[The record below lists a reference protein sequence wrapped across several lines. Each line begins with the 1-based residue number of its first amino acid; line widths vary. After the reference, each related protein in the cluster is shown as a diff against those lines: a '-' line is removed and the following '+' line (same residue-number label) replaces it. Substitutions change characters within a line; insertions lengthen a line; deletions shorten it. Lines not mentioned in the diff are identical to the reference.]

1 MGPAYLL
8 MSQRSIATSLNEINE
23 KIKDSHQKYCL
34 LTGKS
39 SREPSLV
46 AVSKTKPNELIEE
59 AYRANHRDFGENYVQ
74 ELVQKSAYF
83 KETGGYEDI
92 RWHFIGHLQRNKGLK
107 TFMLWKQLT

>member
-46 AVSKTKPNELIEE
+46 AVSKTKPNEVIEE
-59 AYRANHRDFGENYVQ
+59 AYRQTTEI
-74 ELVQKSAYF
+74 LVKIMYRNWYKSQHISRRLVVMR
-83 KETGGYEDI
+83 TSGGI
-92 RWHFIGHLQRNKGLK
+92 LLG
-107 TFMLWKQLT
+107 TC